1 MFFRHTGCL
10 EDAIVLNGD
19 EKLHKHARQTMKPTL
34 SKHQSG
40 ALPPVLLL
48 VASLLWV
55 GYWFLHAQHYWED
68 DSYIHLEYARN
79 FFEGRGFMFNGLV
92 SNGDTSPVW
101 VLLLAAS
108 HLLIPDWMTAG
119 KSLTVV
125 TTAFA
130 LGMSFAFGKRLAH
143 ATGDSS
149 SVLPAL
155 MVALFVFNPYFC
167 YWAFSGMEAVFAAGY
182 LMLLA
187 MLLVPTRPV
196 FRTLFGAALLLGL
209 APLLRPEM
217 ILLVVVASPFMLWQW
232 AQLTQGMPSSRK
244 LAIFALA
251 AVLLILPLLA
261 WSAYAMHAFGYV
273 LPNTNAAKR
282 AAPDSSVAMRL
293 LSVYGMGFPGV
304 LISLLIVP
312 IMLWAQR
319 SARPM
324 PSVTTRIKAVFPVLT
339 WPLLIWACI
348 TTVFYV
354 INHTYV
360 QTRYIMVAAPALT
373 AVLFLAIRHTAPK
386 RLFQGVVGMSLAWGI
401 LSSALLT
408 HPFIRNKAEGDQH
421 VAELAAYINEKLQPD
436 QRIAVYSIGQL
447 GYQTR
452 NPLIDVGG
460 ITRPEAS
467 KYLWDKPEVM
477 IRWARSQG
485 ADYYI
490 MGDQPEPDATLVHE
504 IQTPQIGWSLSPSF
518 YRQVTY
524 LRLWKLHH
532 D

>member
-1 MFFRHTGCL
+1 MKNC
-10 EDAIVLNGD
+10 
-19 EKLHKHARQTMKPTL
+19 KHAHHTMTPTL
-34 SKHQSG
+34 SKRKFG

-48 VASLLWV
+48 AACLLWV

-108 HLLIPDWMTAG
+108 HLLSPDWMIAG

-130 LGMSFAFGKRLAH
+130 LGMSFAFSKRLAH
-143 ATGDSS
+143 QLGDSS
-149 SVLPAL
+149 RILPTL

-187 MLLVPTRPV
+187 MLLVPTRPTL
-196 FRTLFGAALLLGL
+196 RTLFSAAFLLGL

-232 AQLTQGMPSSRK
+232 VRMTQGMLNSHK
-244 LAIFALA
+244 LAIFALT
-251 AVLLILPLLA
+251 AVLLILPLLV

-282 AAPDSSVAMRL
+282 AAPDTSVTTRL

-312 IMLWAQR
+312 IMLWGQR
-319 SARPM
+319 SASPV
-324 PSVTTRIKAVFPVLT
+324 SSAITRIKMVFPVLT

-354 INHTYV
+354 VNHTYV

-373 AVLFLAIRHTAPK
+373 FVLFLAIKHAAPK
-386 RLFQGVVGMSLAWGI
+386 VLFQGLVGLSLVWGL
-401 LSSALLT
+401 LSSTLLT

-421 VAELAAYINEKLQPD
+421 VAEMAAYINEKLQPD

-485 ADYYI
+485 ANYYI

-504 IQTPQIGWSLSPSF
+504 IQTPQIGWSLNPGF
-518 YRQVTY
+518 YHQVSY

>member
-1 MFFRHTGCL
+1 MKNC
-10 EDAIVLNGD
+10 
-19 EKLHKHARQTMKPTL
+19 KHAHHTMTPTL
-34 SKHQSG
+34 SKQKFR

-48 VASLLWV
+48 AACLLWV
-55 GYWFLHAQHYWED
+55 GYWFFHTQHYWED

-101 VLLLAAS
+101 VLILAAS
-108 HLLIPDWMTAG
+108 HLLIPDWMMAG
-119 KSLTVV
+119 KSVTVI
-125 TTAFA
+125 TMFFALAMAFA
-130 LGMSFAFGKRLAH
+130 FSKRLAH
-143 ATGDSS
+143 ELGDSS
-149 SVLPAL
+149 RILPAL

-167 YWAFSGMEAVFAAGY
+167 YWVFSGMEAIFAAGY
-182 LMLLA
+182 LMLLS
-187 MLLVPTRPV
+187 LVLVPTKPGL
-196 FRTLFGAALLLGL
+196 RTLFSAAFLLGL

-217 ILLVVVASPFMLWQW
+217 ILLVVVASPFLLWQW
-232 AQLTQGMPSSRK
+232 VQLTQGMLVSRK
-244 LAIFALA
+244 LALFAVA
-251 AVLLILPLLA
+251 GTLLVLPLLT
-261 WSAYAMHAFGYV
+261 WSVYALHAFGYV

-282 AAPDSSVAMRL
+282 AAPDTSVVMRL

-312 IMLWAQR
+312 SMLWLQR
-319 SARPM
+319 SAPPM
-324 PSVTTRIKAVFPVLT
+324 ASASARIKAVFPVLT
-339 WPLLIWACI
+339 WPLLIWTSV

-354 INHTYV
+354 VNHTYV

-373 AVLFLAIRHTAPK
+373 FVLFLAIRRAAPK
-386 RLFQGVVGMSLAWGI
+386 ALFQGVVGLSLAWGI
-401 LSSALLT
+401 LSSTLLT
-408 HPFIRNKAEGDQH
+408 HPFIRNKAQGDQH
-421 VAELAAYINEKLQPD
+421 VAELATFINEKLQPD

-504 IQTPQIGWSLSPSF
+504 IQTPQIGWSLNPGF
-518 YRQVTY
+518 YRQVSY